1 MDKFSKIMESK
12 GKPIKIGLD
21 FHGVIDA
28 MPDFF
33 SFFADAII
41 KAGGEIHILTG
52 GLTNDDKQL
61 LEKHKI
67 KYTHFFSIIDYHKEK
82 GTPTSGTHPKYGFPM
97 ISDEE
102 WDKTKADYC
111 RREGIDIS
119 MIQQLIMII
128 LLLHFVDYGHITIIQ
143 KAMLKILV
151 TYYKYLKNEDKR
163 WYSYSVQE

>member
-111 RREGIDIS
+111 RREGIDLHIDDTTTYNDYFTTPFCRLWS
-119 MIQQLIMII
+119 HNNHPKSDAKDPRH
-128 LLLHFVDYGHITIIQ
+128 LL
-143 KAMLKILV
+143 
-151 TYYKYLKNEDKR
+151 
-163 WYSYSVQE
+163 